1 MKTFP
6 EYYRDMEYY
15 FDCELVYL
23 QTYQN
28 IQAHQSYQ
36 KIIYLSMLVTKES
49 SNMYM

>member
-6 EYYRDMEYY
+6 EYYRHLKYY
-15 FDCELVYL
+15 FDCEPANIS
-23 QTYQN
+23 N

-49 SNMYM
+49 SNIYM